1 MQDRLPQQERKIMAK
16 DTKLMAKDTKTI
28 EMPRVTEEEVV
39 PSGQRPKAETGN
51 FRLQVDR
58 QTKAYFP
65 SFEAAQLAG
74 LKIKKQFPVVQITV
88 YDKDKSTSSVLEL
101 PQK

>member
-1 MQDRLPQQERKIMAK
+1 
-16 DTKLMAKDTKTI
+16 MAKDTKTI
-28 EMPRVTEEEVV
+28 EMPRAVEEETSVS
-39 PSGQRPKAETGN
+39 PSQRRKAETGN

-65 SFEAAQLAG
+65 SFEAAARAG
-74 LKIKKQFPVVQITV
+74 LAIKERFPVVQITV
-88 YDKDKSTSSVLEL
+88 YDTEKSASTVLAL